1 MKAFR
6 AKGSFR
12 AGKRNQPFNID
23 LVAKD
28 KDDAME
34 RIMSNLGSRHR
45 VSRRFVLVD
54 EIKQIGPS
62 DSVAPVVEAYFG
74 GTDTLDN
81 DPPAPEE
88 E

>member
-12 AGKRNQPFNID
+12 AGKKNQPFNID
-23 LVAKD
+23 LVAKN
-28 KDDAME
+28 KEDAME
-34 RIMSNLGSRHR
+34 RVMSNFGSRHR

-54 EIKQIGPS
+54 EIEQIDPS
-62 DSVAPVVEAYFG
+62 NSHSHVVVAYFG
-74 GTDTLDN
+74 GPDSLGTDS
-81 DPPAPEE
+81 PESEE